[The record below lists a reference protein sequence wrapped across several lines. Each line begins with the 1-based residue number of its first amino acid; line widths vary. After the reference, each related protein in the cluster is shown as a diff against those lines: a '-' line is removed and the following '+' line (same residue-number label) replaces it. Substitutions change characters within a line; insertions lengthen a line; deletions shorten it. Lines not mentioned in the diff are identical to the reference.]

1 MARKCRFRF
10 GLPTVFAGRPSI
22 GGVGPGCRPV
32 RFAAVANFGAFG
44 SELADSV
51 LSDSKSPQ
59 RIFRCGLNCCDGE
72 NISMICPTCQWLGAQ
87 IAECRER
94 PKQQPYGNP
103 CPCLA
108 PLLRR
113 NRARSERLAVKQLVG
128 RNSVMY
134 CTAVD
139 GWMMA
144 VFADAKSTVII
155 SHKPPILPS
164 AAAMHSLKPV
174 ALFLRIPTRPFDVS
188 EAETRAG
195 SEYLCLRVFPD
206 GEGDR
211 LSRV

>member
-1 MARKCRFRF
+1 MNFHTQFRDKTPALGLFRVMLGAKVDHFLAR
-10 GLPTVFAGRPSI
+10 SI
-22 GGVGPGCRPV
+22 
-32 RFAAVANFGAFG
+32 
-44 SELADSV
+44 
-51 LSDSKSPQ
+51 
-59 RIFRCGLNCCDGE
+59 
-72 NISMICPTCQWLGAQ
+72 QWLGAQ

-128 RNSVMY
+128 RNSVTY

-174 ALFLRIPTRPFDVS
+174 ALFLRIPTRPFDV
-188 EAETRAG
+188 
-195 SEYLCLRVFPD
+195 
-206 GEGDR
+206 
-211 LSRV
+211 